1 MNVSLYKRNYHPL
14 IILFYVYGMLDHEQL
29 ATIPK
34 NTRKNW
40 NKFQHE
46 GYDCEEWVRPFLK
59 NFEDIKTVFM
69 REQLMR
75 SMMTL
80 VSISNGYHQ
89 VLSSITQKKKL
100 LKEHADAI
108 VASIDKLVA
117 VSEIKIERACCFYG
131 VSKDW
136 YYREKQRL
144 KCTLSPIQLCYKQ
157 QPNQLTYDEVSV
169 IEKIISK
176 TENHGKAKTTLY
188 YQALKQGIL
197 FCGKSTF
204 NKYAS
209 ALGFKRKNYK
219 KLPPKKG
226 FRASRVFEWL
236 HVDITYVPTLEEGMQ
251 KVAFV
256 KDNFSKG
263 LLHYK
268 STSGKA
274 GSEFIASLFQETFE
288 KYNLFD
294 QLNPINILSDGG
306 SENKGE
312 LLSWVNQIKAPP
324 IVNKITARTEAFP
337 YSNSMSESTHSIYKT
352 GFMKKQLSKNE
363 TEHLENI
370 AQFVTQ
376 YNEHRYPTEL
386 YGLTPLEVIHDN
398 IPDKHLYREQIQQAR
413 KDRISVNQQF
423 NDCPIHFVSK

>member
-1 MNVSLYKRNYHPL
+1 MRVSLYKRNYHPL

-29 ATIPK
+29 ACIPK

-59 NFEDIKTVFM
+59 NFEDIKMIFM
-69 REQLMR
+69 REQLMK
-75 SMMTL
+75 SMMIL

-100 LKEHADAI
+100 LKEHTDAI

-117 VSEIKIERACCFYG
+117 ISGIKIIRACRFYG

-157 QPNQLTYDEVSV
+157 HPNQLTFEEVRI
-169 IEKIISK
+169 IEHIVTKPENFGK
-176 TENHGKAKTTLY
+176 TKTTLY
-188 YQALKQGIL
+188 YNTLKQGIL

-209 ALGFKRKNYK
+209 ALGFKKRNYK
-219 KLPPKKG
+219 KFTLKKG

-236 HVDITYVPTLEEGMQ
+236 HVDITYVPTLEDGMQ

-274 GSEFIASLFQETFE
+274 GSEFIAILFQETFE
-288 KYNLFD
+288 KHHLFE
-294 QLNPINILSDGG
+294 QPNPINILRGHYL
-306 SENKGE
+306 NTY
-312 LLSWVNQIKAPP
+312 L
-324 IVNKITARTEAFP
+324 
-337 YSNSMSESTHSIYKT
+337 
-352 GFMKKQLSKNE
+352 
-363 TEHLENI
+363 
-370 AQFVTQ
+370 
-376 YNEHRYPTEL
+376 
-386 YGLTPLEVIHDN
+386 
-398 IPDKHLYREQIQQAR
+398 
-413 KDRISVNQQF
+413 
-423 NDCPIHFVSK
+423 